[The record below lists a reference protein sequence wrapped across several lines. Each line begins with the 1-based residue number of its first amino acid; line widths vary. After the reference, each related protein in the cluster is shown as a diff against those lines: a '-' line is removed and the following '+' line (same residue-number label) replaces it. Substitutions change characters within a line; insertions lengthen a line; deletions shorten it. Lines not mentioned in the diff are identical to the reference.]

1 LAKTAQPHG
10 IAASGGS
17 TSDKAELGRDAGAA
31 RQQLDLKELRH
42 ELRVARERLQAA
54 NEKLGRANADI
65 ANLMESTRTAAMFL
79 DRDLNVQKFTAAARE
94 QFALDDSDT
103 GRPVA
108 DVQARFDRQALQ
120 ENAAQVLRRGVT
132 LERRVEATDGTVGY
146 DIRMTPYRTLEG
158 AIDGVV
164 VTFAD
169 VVEPGGDRARIDEL
183 TRELHKSAESL
194 ETLLD
199 MIPFGVLILENDRR
213 GEMRVNRYAAHL
225 LGGHAAAEGP
235 FLTRRGVRLFEDG
248 RELDPNEHPLEIAN
262 RPGRAASHFDGQLL
276 RPDGEWR
283 DIMITSTPLFDEL
296 GMVRGSIAAIVDRTD
311 AKYAE
316 VRQQVLLHELQH
328 RVQNIIAT
336 ISALAIRTLRAEGA
350 MAPAAEAFQ
359 GRLRGLSAT
368 HELLMR
374 ANWRGAS
381 LGDLVAAALRTH
393 TSLDGERVTIEGPKV
408 VMTANAAAT
417 LGMVFYELAANAI
430 AYGALAEPTGRVDVS
445 WQIVGPPAA
454 GSVELVWEEIGGPR
468 ASTVPVAGFGMTFA
482 RRTLE
487 YQLQGMA
494 EMERH
499 RTGIRWKVSFPVAQ
513 NIQRILGLRTR
524 CFTLDLGS
532 FWALPCRDAGGC
544 GPDAPVWEE
553 VRHPDM
559 AC

>member
-1 LAKTAQPHG
+1 MAKTSHPRG
-10 IAASGGS
+10 IAAVGGN
-17 TSDKAELGRDAGAA
+17 TSSAPELGSKPELGPDAGAA
-31 RQQLDLKELRH
+31 RQRLDPKELRH

-54 NEKLGRANADI
+54 NEKLARANADI

-94 QFALDDSDT
+94 RFALDESDA

-132 LERRVEATDGTVGY
+132 LERRVKATGGTAGY
-146 DIRMTPYRTLEG
+146 DIRMTPYRTMEG

-164 VTFAD
+164 VIFAD
-169 VVEPGGDRARIDEL
+169 VVEPESDQARINEL
-183 TRELHKSAESL
+183 NRELHKSAESL

-199 MIPFGVLILENDRR
+199 MIPFGILILENDRR
-213 GEMRVNRYAAHL
+213 NEVRVNRYAAHL
-225 LGGHAAAEGP
+225 LGGHAATEGP
-235 FLTRRGVRLFEDG
+235 FLARHGIRLFEDG
-248 RELDPNEHPLEIAN
+248 RELALNEHPLEIAN

-368 HELLMR
+368 YELLMR
-374 ANWRGAS
+374 ANWRGAP
-381 LGDLVAAALRTH
+381 LGDLIEAALRTH
-393 TSLDGERVTIEGPKV
+393 TSLDGERVTIEGPKLM
-408 VMTANAAAT
+408 MTANAAAT

-430 AYGALAEPTGRVDVS
+430 AYGALAELTGRVDVS
-445 WQIVGPPAA
+445 WHIVGSPAA
-454 GSVELVWEEIGGPR
+454 GGVELVWEETGSPR
-468 ASTVPVAGFGMTFA
+468 ASAAPVAGFGMTFA

-499 RTGIRWKVSFPVAQ
+499 RKGIRWRVSFPVAQ
-513 NIQRILGLRTR
+513 NVQRI
-524 CFTLDLGS
+524 
-532 FWALPCRDAGGC
+532 
-544 GPDAPVWEE
+544 
-553 VRHPDM
+553 
-559 AC
+559 